1 MLLVTQYLAL
11 IFFFFASLTAIFF
24 FLIIFT
30 VQTSPKRTQPI
41 STSFLK
47 NITVLVG
54 AK

>member
-11 IFFFFASLTAIFF
+11 IFFFFCKSNCYF
-24 FLIIFT
+24 FLKIIFT